1 MSHVLAMPAVAAPDA
16 IAHFAARLAYET
28 DAADVAGALESGE
41 PDFVLVDVRSRA
53 AFEAGHLPGA
63 ISLPYAEIDADTAA
77 ALPDGLVVVY
87 CWGPGCNA
95 ATKAAARIS
104 ALGREVKEMLG
115 GFEYYVREGYPVEG
129 VDAARHNKDQSGLVT
144 LPGETMQSCSL
155 PSERSSSSATPMA
168 PVT

>member
-1 MSHVLAMPAVAAPDA
+1 MLSMRSSVTAVPAASPADAA
-16 IAHFAARLAYET
+16 AHFAARLAFET
-28 DAADVAGALESGE
+28 DAADVAAALFSGE

-95 ATKAAARIS
+95 AHHGALRFARH
-104 ALGREVKEMLG
+104 GRAVKEMIG
-115 GFEYYVREGYPVEG
+115 GWEYFAREAAADPLVG
-129 VDAARHNKDQSGLVT
+129 VS
-144 LPGETMQSCSL
+144 
-155 PSERSSSSATPMA
+155 
-168 PVT
+168 